1 MFKLQRWNSSDKTT
15 MSIEEIRNYCE
26 RRGFEV
32 CSRMGERMGIKPGVV
47 RLYFIYTSFLAFGSP
62 LIIYLFLAFW
72 IRIKDYL
79 KSTRTSVLDL

>member
-1 MFKLQRWNSSDKTT
+1 MNID
-15 MSIEEIRNYCE
+15 EIRDYCE

-32 CSRMGERMGIKPGVV
+32 CSRLGDKMGIKPGVV

-72 IRIKDYL
+72 IRIKDSL